1 MKLIVVTQHFELVMT
16 TEEQG
21 LSKDQR
27 YRRNKKEKE
36 AEKDRKQR
44 EREEKKRENNRLY
57 VQKHRV
63 KKRQAEAGTMAPT
76 FSTPT
81 SSRMPSSL
89 TPMQQAAVMDNDE
102 EREHE
107 RFLVD
112 SLTSMLNER
121 SGQRSNLMAV
131 GIAHEGKHLCG
142 NAEPSTMG
150 DDPSDALVLQDDESP
165 SVSSNGTTALAVV
178 PSNDGNK
185 W

>member
-1 MKLIVVTQHFELVMT
+1 
-16 TEEQG
+16 
-21 LSKDQR
+21 
-27 YRRNKKEKE
+27 
-36 AEKDRKQR
+36 
-44 EREEKKRENNRLY
+44 
-57 VQKHRV
+57 
-63 KKRQAEAGTMAPT
+63 
-76 FSTPT
+76 
-81 SSRMPSSL
+81 
-89 TPMQQAAVMDNDE
+89 MQQAAVMDNE
-102 EREHE
+102 QEREHE
-107 RFLVD
+107 RFLVPV
-112 SLTSMLNER
+112 LTTSVMDGLKSMLNER

>member
-1 MKLIVVTQHFELVMT
+1 MKLIVVTQHFELAMT

-44 EREEKKRENNRLY
+44 EREEKKKQKSENNRLY

-81 SSRMPSSL
+81 SSRMPYFSYAHAASSG
-89 TPMQQAAVMDNDE
+89 D
-102 EREHE
+102 
-107 RFLVD
+107 
-112 SLTSMLNER
+112 
-121 SGQRSNLMAV
+121 GQRTGA
-131 GIAHEGKHLCG
+131 GA
-142 NAEPSTMG
+142 
-150 DDPSDALVLQDDESP
+150 
-165 SVSSNGTTALAVV
+165 
-178 PSNDGNK
+178 
-185 W
+185 